1 MGTEEAIVFLN
12 PTDTAKDSSN
22 RVSLWMYLIAE
33 NEFVKNAPTHGSPT
47 PASSSPRSA
56 WTCTTCSRRSA
67 RSADADLL
75 ILGRAMQALY
85 GSARTTLINPAAQVA
100 EDLSI
105 TLFRR
110 TLDELS
116 RVWEALEEPYRLSVC
131 YQVRVTRV
139 DSMQEM
145 PVSPVLQM
153 TTDYQQLALARRWAR
168 RDDRRGRATAALA
181 RRHLLG
187 YRHLR
192 PAARH
197 RRPGD
202 RPVRPGGPSP
212 SS

>member
-1 MGTEEAIVFLN
+1 MSSGIRRILWDSFAADATVRALVGTEEAIVFLN

-33 NEFVKNAPTHGSPT
+33 DEFAKNAPNARISDTSEQFPPLGLDLYYLLT
-47 PASSSPRSA
+47 PFG
-56 WTCTTCSRRSA
+56 T
-67 RSADADLL
+67 SADADLL

-85 GSARTTLINPAAQVA
+85 GSGRTTLVNPAAQVA
-100 EDLSI
+100 ENLSI

-131 YQVRVTRV
+131 YQVRMSRV

-153 TTDYQQLALARRWAR
+153 TDSYQQLALAAP
-168 RDDRRGRATAALA
+168 
-181 RRHLLG
+181 LG
-187 YRHLR
+187 T
-192 PAARH
+192 P
-197 RRPGD
+197 
-202 RPVRPGGPSP
+202 
-212 SS
+212 